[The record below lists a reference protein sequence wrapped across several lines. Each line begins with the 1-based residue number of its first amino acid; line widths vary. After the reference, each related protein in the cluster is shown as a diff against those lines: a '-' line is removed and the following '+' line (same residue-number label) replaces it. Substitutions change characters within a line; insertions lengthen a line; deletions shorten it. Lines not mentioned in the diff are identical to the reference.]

1 LVGWMRWDEVGW
13 DRVFP
18 FFIVFGWEST
28 LSVRDER
35 QEKWDKSI
43 SEKITNELIL
53 LC

>member
-1 LVGWMRWDEVGW
+1 MDEEGCDGVI
-13 DRVFP
+13 P
-18 FFIVFGWEST
+18 FFIVFGWKSA

-43 SEKITNELIL
+43 SKNELIP